1 MIWPIDGGYAPCT
14 LRDTSFRVSGKRAL
28 TQARHL
34 DGSSALLSMRDS
46 EASAGRHNIP
56 ATDDRTRSLSCFVQ
70 ADVRP
75 IQLVENI
82 VIDVIVERANAGFL
96 GQPLLQQ
103 L

>member
-1 MIWPIDGGYAPCT
+1 
-14 LRDTSFRVSGKRAL
+14 
-28 TQARHL
+28 
-34 DGSSALLSMRDS
+34 
-46 EASAGRHNIP
+46 
-56 ATDDRTRSLSCFVQ
+56 
-70 ADVRP
+70 VRP

>member
-1 MIWPIDGGYAPCT
+1 MIWPIDGGYAPLYIT
-14 LRDTSFRVSGKRAL
+14 RYFFPVSGKRAL
-28 TQARHL
+28 TFNKPATL
-34 DGSSALLSMRDS
+34 TGYSALLSMRDS
-46 EASAGRHNIP
+46 EASAGRHNI
-56 ATDDRTRSLSCFVQ
+56 RTRSLSCFVQ

-82 VIDVIVERANAGFL
+82 VIDVPEERANAGFL